1 VHSKTAWAKV
11 PDKLKLQALI
21 SLTSENPCI
30 FAAKILR
37 MTFGLSINIQ
47 RPDALT
53 ISEALIQ
60 WFKERQIDFV
70 VEKTAAKILGEKR
83 RCSLEALGKESDILL
98 SLGGDGTLLR
108 LAHYANSKPILGINL
123 GRLGF
128 LAEFTV
134 EEMYP
139 AIERILKKNY
149 TLETRT
155 QLEATVSVGK
165 KKKVLRALNDV
176 IIERGGYPRI
186 PTITLRID
194 NHLVSDY
201 RADGLIV
208 STSTGSTAYSMS
220 AGGPIIVPKSRVFVI
235 TPICPHMLT
244 VRPIVVSEE
253 KQVEL
258 SVETP
263 DEGFVLNCDGS
274 QQLKLST
281 QARVR
286 IRKSD
291 IGISIIANEK
301 RNYYDV
307 LRQKFLW
314 GKEYL

>member
-1 VHSKTAWAKV
+1 
-11 PDKLKLQALI
+11 
-21 SLTSENPCI
+21 
-30 FAAKILR
+30 
-37 MTFGLSINIQ
+37 M
-47 RPDALT
+47 
-53 ISEALIQ
+53 
-60 WFKERQIDFV
+60 
-70 VEKTAAKILGEKR
+70 LGEKR
-83 RCSLEALGKESDILL
+83 HSSLESLGKKSDILI

-108 LAHYANSKPILGINL
+108 LARYADSKPILGVNL

-139 AIERILKKNY
+139 AIERVLKKNF
-149 TLETRT
+149 TLEVRT
-155 QLEATVSVGK
+155 QLEATVRLGK
-165 KKKVLRALNDV
+165 KKKILRALNDV
-176 IIERGGYPRI
+176 ILERGSYPRV
-186 PTITLRID
+186 PTISLRID
-194 NHLVSDY
+194 GHLVSDY

-244 VRPIVVSEE
+244 VRPIVVSED
-253 KQVEL
+253 KHIEL

-281 QARVR
+281 QARVH
-286 IRKSD
+286 IRKAD
-291 IGISIIANEK
+291 IGVSIIANEK

>member
-1 VHSKTAWAKV
+1 
-11 PDKLKLQALI
+11 
-21 SLTSENPCI
+21 
-30 FAAKILR
+30 
-37 MTFGLSINIQ
+37 MTFGLSINTL
-47 RPDALT
+47 RADALSV
-53 ISEALIQ
+53 SESLIQ

-70 VEKTAAKILGEKR
+70 VEKNAAKILGEKR
-83 RCSLEALGKESDILL
+83 RSSLELLSKKSDILL

-108 LAHYANSKPILGINL
+108 LARYADSKPILGVNL

-139 AIERILKKNY
+139 AIERVLKKNFS
-149 TLETRT
+149 LETRT
-155 QLEATVSVGK
+155 QLEATVKIGK
-165 KKKVLRALNDV
+165 KKKILRALNDV
-176 IIERGGYPRI
+176 ILERGSYPRV
-186 PTITLRID
+186 PTISMRID
-194 NHLVSDY
+194 GHLVSDY

-244 VRPIVVSEE
+244 VRPIVVSED
-253 KQVEL
+253 KQIEL

-263 DEGFVLNCDGS
+263 DEGFVLSCDGS

-281 QARVR
+281 QAHVH
-286 IRKSD
+286 IRKAD
-291 IGISIIANEK
+291 IGVSIIANEK

>member
-1 VHSKTAWAKV
+1 
-11 PDKLKLQALI
+11 
-21 SLTSENPCI
+21 
-30 FAAKILR
+30 
-37 MTFGLSINIQ
+37 MTFGLSINTL
-47 RPDALT
+47 RADALSV
-53 ISEALIQ
+53 SESLIQ

-70 VEKTAAKILGEKR
+70 VEKNAAKILGEKR
-83 RCSLEALGKESDILL
+83 RSSLELLSKKSDILL

-108 LAHYANSKPILGINL
+108 LARYADSKPILGVNL

-139 AIERILKKNY
+139 AIERVLKKNFS
-149 TLETRT
+149 LETRT
-155 QLEATVSVGK
+155 QLEATVKIGK
-165 KKKVLRALNDV
+165 KKKILRALNDV
-176 IIERGGYPRI
+176 ILERGSYPRV
-186 PTITLRID
+186 PTISMRID
-194 NHLVSDY
+194 GHLVSDY

-244 VRPIVVSEE
+244 VRPIVVSED
-253 KQVEL
+253 KQIEL

-281 QARVR
+281 QAHVH
-286 IRKSD
+286 IRKAD
-291 IGISIIANEK
+291 IGVSIIANEK